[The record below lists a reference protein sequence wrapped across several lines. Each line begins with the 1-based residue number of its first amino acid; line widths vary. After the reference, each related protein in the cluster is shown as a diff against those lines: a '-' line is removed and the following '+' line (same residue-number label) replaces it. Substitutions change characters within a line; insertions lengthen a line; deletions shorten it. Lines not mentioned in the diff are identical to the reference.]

1 MRQLVKIF
9 TVVGLMVA
17 TLFAREYQPDHRT
30 IFVSVSGKQPGDGSF
45 ARPFQNL
52 QTAIDSAKSGDEIIV
67 GPGTYTAK
75 PSPYVE
81 DLCGNCLD
89 ARTKVIASRGFVI
102 EGKAV
107 TIKGVN
113 PDSVVLVT
121 GAGYGVL
128 FLDSWGSTIEGCQI
142 TGGVR
147 DKDGSATDAG
157 IVAKFSHVIIRNCKI
172 SNNEYRDSAVV
183 VGVGGVF
190 GREGSEL
197 FIEGNEICNNGWD
210 GIALYR
216 GAKAFI
222 ADNRIDKG
230 RGAGIGITWDA
241 QATVLRNRVS
251 RYWKGIGSFGTSRAV
266 VRNNIVLDCLGWG
279 VIATGTSFME
289 ATNNLIY
296 RNGNCGFANWGDRA
310 DSLGPRGVFVNNIV
324 YNNGWRDEWVCPC
337 VGVWMLG
344 NPRDFVIVN
353 NDVFTDT
360 ALIATER
367 ANVGKLK
374 DPKKL
379 KYAANYG
386 DSDDLTGKY
395 GNLSISP
402 MFADT
407 ITFKLLPTSPLINA
421 GDSVFTN
428 LDGSRSDIGVWGG
441 SSAKK

>member
-1 MRQLVKIF
+1 MYRSLIF
-9 TVVGLMVA
+9 FAVA
-17 TLFAREYQPDHRT
+17 YVILASSYAQPYRPNQRLL
-30 IFVSVSGKQPGDGSF
+30 FVSETAKEPGDGSS
-45 ARPFQNL
+45 AKPYPDL
-52 QTAIDSAKSGDEIIV
+52 QTAIDSAKTGDQIIV
-67 GPGTYTAK
+67 LPGTYAAK
-75 PSPYVE
+75 PMPYIE

-89 ARTKVIASRGFVI
+89 PRTRVNAIRGFLI
-102 EGKAV
+102 ENKAV
-107 TIKGVN
+107 EITGVD

-128 FLDSWGSTIEGCQI
+128 FLNSWGSTIEGCQI
-142 TGGVR
+142 TGGMR
-147 DKDGSATDAG
+147 DQDGNATDAG
-157 IVAKFSHVIIRNCKI
+157 IVAKFSRVTVRNCRVI
-172 SNNEYRDSAVV
+172 NNEYRDTSVV

-197 FIEGNEICNNGWD
+197 FIEDNVIYNNGWD

-251 RYWKGIGSFGTSRAV
+251 HYWKGIGSFGTSRV
-266 VRNNIVLDCLGWG
+266 VARNNIVQDCLGWG
-279 VIATGTSFME
+279 MIATGTSFME

-344 NPRDFVIVN
+344 NPADFVIAN
-353 NDVFTDT
+353 NDVYVDS
-360 ALIATER
+360 AIIAKER
-367 ANVGKLK
+367 ATPSAK
-374 DPKKL
+374 DKTKP

-386 DSDDLTGKY
+386 EIADPTGKR
-395 GNLSISP
+395 GNLSVNP
-402 MFADT
+402 LFADT
-407 ITFKLLPTSPLINA
+407 LSFRLLPNSPLINA
-421 GDSVFTN
+421 GDSVLTD
-428 LDGSRSDIGVWGG
+428 LDGSRSDIGVHGG
-441 SSAKK
+441 NSAKR